1 MTIRSIDYAHLANH
15 SYKTPERDPLDPS
28 RYKDVEIAGVDYE
41 VIEHRNNP
49 LTGYQGTIYR
59 RIGTG
64 EIVVAHRGTE
74 EIARDGVLT
83 DGGMVL
89 TRANLQAEDA
99 IALTQSA
106 LHRAEEHGR
115 RFGKAPEVTVTGHSL
130 GGCLG
135 QVSAHHFGLRG
146 ETFNAYGAESLD
158 RRIPEGGDAVIN
170 HVMAADPVSAGARHY
185 GQVRVYAT
193 PGDML
198 ALSAG
203 DYDGG
208 LLDLRSPVMT
218 TALALGSHSMHHF
231 VNVDGDNRP
240 DRSVLDDPQARQLAA
255 RHAPMIEQYRNDV
268 WALRAGLTT
277 VVRGG
282 PGLVRDA
289 LDGLLGPLEPGA
301 PARSEQPAPRWS
313 PPRVTPGEA
322 RCEPS
327 PGFDAGLDL
336 PRYGTPDLQV
346 PCRPLSLQDDP
357 SAFVERML
365 AAAQTGDNAGFRQM
379 TRDAAN
385 GEAGRGLRTDAIT
398 TVDREMEQ
406 TAQLA
411 AQQSMAAQE
420 QAAPVRALR
429 MA

>member
-1 MTIRSIDYAHLANH
+1 MDSRHYADLTADSYNEYPPGRRREGDEEKVTLGGVTFKVFEHMDRS
-15 SYKTPERDPLDPS
+15 S
-28 RYKDVEIAGVDYE
+28 
-41 VIEHRNNP
+41 
-49 LTGYQGTIYR
+49 GYQGTIYQ
-59 RIGTG
+59 RIDTG

-74 EIARDGVLT
+74 QLAQDGVLA
-83 DGGMVL
+83 DAGMVL
-89 TRANLQAEDA
+89 TRANLQARDA
-99 IALTQSA
+99 IELTRRALEIAKNQAPPGGDS
-106 LHRAEEHGR
+106 
-115 RFGKAPEVTVTGHSL
+115 PEVTVTGHSL
-130 GGCLG
+130 GGCLA
-135 QVSAHHFGLRG
+135 QITAHRFGLRG

-158 RRIPEGGDAVIN
+158 RRIPEGGDAVVN

-193 PGDML
+193 PGDMF
-198 ALSAG
+198 ALRAG
-203 DYDGG
+203 YYDGG
-208 LLDLRSPVMT
+208 LLDLRSPVTT
-218 TALALGSHSMHHF
+218 TAFALGSHSMHHF
-231 VNVDGDNRP
+231 VNVDGDGRL
-240 DRSVLDDPQARQLAA
+240 DRSVLDDPQSRQLAA
-255 RHAPMIEQYRNDV
+255 RHAPMIEQYRNDI

-289 LDGLLGPLEPGA
+289 MDGLRGPLEPGA
-301 PARSEQPAPRWS
+301 PARSEPPAPRWS

-336 PRYGTPDLQV
+336 PRYGTPGLQV

-365 AAAQTGDNAGFRQM
+365 AAARTGDDAGFRQM

-385 GEAGRGLRTDAIT
+385 GEAGRALRTDAIS
-398 TVDREMEQ
+398 TVDREMELA
-406 TAQLA
+406 AQLA